1 MPIPGI
7 EEFGK
12 LLVQNVRDRT
22 IASCKSY
29 LDPDN
34 NTIIAKRWR
43 TGQAGNLNA
52 TFDVEAVISDCVD
65 ETIFHLLNSID
76 QEMIP
81 LLIKMEGRTVDLAKD
96 GLGELG
102 GSYVGADGW
111 REKFSKERVF
121 DDFSDAGK

>member
-1 MPIPGI
+1 MHIPEI

-12 LLVQNVRDRT
+12 LLVQNVRDRA
-22 IASCKSY
+22 IASCSLY
-29 LDPDN
+29 LDLDN

-43 TGQAGNLNA
+43 NKQVGDPDSTLNLA
-52 TFDVEAVISDCVD
+52 AVISDCVD

-76 QEMIP
+76 QETLP
-81 LLIKMEGRTVDLAKD
+81 LLINMGSRTVDLVKD

-102 GSYVGADGW
+102 GWYVGTDGW

-121 DDFSDAGK
+121 DEFPES